1 MTARHRI
8 LLAEDD
14 EISQA
19 IVQHILAGLGNVD
32 LVIVSD
38 GREALLACMAG
49 KFDLLIIDRKMPL
62 ISGDKLIRQL
72 RTSGN
77 LNSKTPVILFS
88 ASTASELKDMGVSCP
103 ADLLLSKPIN
113 VEEFL
118 FSVKALIGHAVPP
131 DNSPI

>member
-1 MTARHRI
+1 MTVYARI

-19 IVQHILAGLGNVD
+19 IVQHILATLEHVE
-32 LVIVSD
+32 LIIVPD
-38 GREALLACMAG
+38 GREALLACMVT

-62 ISGDKLIRQL
+62 ISGDRLIRQL

-77 LNSKTPVILFS
+77 LNSETPSILFS
-88 ASTASELKDMGVSCP
+88 ASTASELKDMGLSCL

-113 VEEFL
+113 AVEFL
-118 FSVKALIGHAVPP
+118 ASVQSLLSSGPRTR
-131 DNSPI
+131 S

>member
-1 MTARHRI
+1 MTVYARI

-19 IVQHILAGLGNVD
+19 IVQQVLATLEHVE
-32 LVIVSD
+32 LIIVPD
-38 GREALLACMAG
+38 GREALLACMAT

-62 ISGDKLIRQL
+62 ISGDRLIRQL
-72 RTSGN
+72 RTSSN
-77 LNSKTPVILFS
+77 LNSETPSILFS

-113 VEEFL
+113 AAEFL
-118 FSVKALIGHAVPP
+118 ASVQSLLSSGPRMR
-131 DNSPI
+131 S